1 MEDLKRLESLSS
13 QCWRP
18 LVWPDIRYPSTL
30 SVKGEPPRTRWMI
43 RYLTQ

>member
-1 MEDLKRLESLSS
+1 MEALQLLESLNA

-30 SVKGEPPRTRWMI
+30 LAKGEPPRTRLKM
-43 RYLTQ
+43 R